1 MARTPAPGTRE
12 RILAVASRLFYT
24 HGVQA
29 VGLNRIITE
38 ARTGKNLLY
47 RHFPTKADLVDA
59 YLREAERI
67 RGGPAGAARAAAAPD
82 PRAQLVAL
90 VGEVATR
97 AGLPGLRGC
106 AFRNYLGEFPP
117 PARGEPAAG
126 AEPDPADIARRY
138 LRRSR
143 GEVAE
148 LVTALGV
155 ADPELLVDQ
164 LWLLVDGLYMQGA
177 YRGHL
182 DEPRVPSRDVAVALA
197 EALIERA
204 TAAARG

>member
-1 MARTPAPGTRE
+1 MARIPAPGTRE
-12 RILAVASRLFYT
+12 RFLAVASRLFYT

-29 VGLNRIITE
+29 IGLNRIITE

-59 YLREAERI
+59 YLRNAERI
-67 RGGPAGAARAAAAPD
+67 RDGPAGEARAAAAPD
-82 PRAQLVAL
+82 PRAQLVAM

-106 AFRNYLGEFPP
+106 AFRNYLSEFPP
-117 PARGEPAAG
+117 SVRLEPGPA
-126 AEPDPADIARRY
+126 AEPDPADIARQY
-138 LRRSR
+138 LRRTR

-148 LVTALGV
+148 LVDAVGV
-155 ADPELLVDQ
+155 DDPELLVDQ
-164 LWLLVDGLYMQGA
+164 LWLLIDGLYMQGA

-182 DEPRVPSRDVAVALA
+182 DEPSVPSRAVAVSLA
-197 EALIERA
+197 EVLIERA
-204 TAAARG
+204 MAAARA